1 MNILLNFLRA
11 DVTPEDILK
20 KRGLS
25 GDMRARKYLASQV
38 ARHCDPYVPMAQGT
52 LKNSPQIA
60 EDGSAITYP
69 GPYANYQHTGLAM
82 GGRAP
87 KHYTGASLTYHGGP
101 MRGSEWDKRMLAD
114 HAGDLE
120 QDLAAYVGGKPE

>member
-1 MNILLNFLRA
+1 
-11 DVTPEDILK
+11 
-20 KRGLS
+20 
-25 GDMRARKYLASQV
+25 
-38 ARHCDPYVPMAQGT
+38 MAQGT

-60 EDGSAITYP
+60 EDGSAVTYP
-69 GPYANYQHTGLAM
+69 GPYAHYQHTGLAM

-101 MRGSEWDKRMLAD
+101 MRGPEWDKRMLAD

-120 QDLAAYVGGKPE
+120 QDLAAYVGGKPK